1 MITSYWFSLT
11 EPKSNAYST
20 PATPAMNAAMVNAYS
35 LTVRGLTAAAAAARS
50 LDRTASIRWPSLPR
64 RMKPTITHSST
75 QQISATQPNTGD
87 GTLPSMPRNPAL
99 VPRSRPNSFSSGTP
113 EPVEPPPQVVL
124 VKPKFWIATAPASVT
139 TASDTPRTRTAENAV
154 ITPIPTATRMPISAS
169 NGNGMWK
176 FSAMWLT
183 VNPDTPA
190 SASWMTE
197 ICPTYPVITTSD
209 SAMIAPISVLISA
222 PRKS

>member
-1 MITSYWFSLT
+1 
-11 EPKSNAYST
+11 
-20 PATPAMNAAMVNAYS
+20 
-35 LTVRGLTAAAAAARS
+35 
-50 LDRTASIRWPSLPR
+50 
-64 RMKPTITHSST
+64 
-75 QQISATQPNTGD
+75 
-87 GTLPSMPRNPAL
+87 MPRNPAL

-154 ITPIPTATRMPISAS
+154 ITPIATATAMPISAV
-169 NGNGMWK
+169 NGNGTWK

-183 VNPDTPA
+183 VNPDAPA

-197 ICPTYPVITTSD
+197 ICPT
-209 SAMIAPISVLISA
+209 
-222 PRKS
+222 